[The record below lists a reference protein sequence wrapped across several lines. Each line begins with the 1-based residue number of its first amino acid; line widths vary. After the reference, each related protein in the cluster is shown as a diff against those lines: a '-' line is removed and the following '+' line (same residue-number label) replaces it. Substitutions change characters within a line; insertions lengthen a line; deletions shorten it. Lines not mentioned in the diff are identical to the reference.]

1 MTIEL
6 AKREIAITAGQ
17 GGGIVLPVVIAQAGE
32 RAGRRFVEFFTANI
46 RNPNTRKAYARAVA
60 RFLEWCDER
69 HIGLLAIEPVLVAA
83 YVEDLCGTHSRPTVK
98 QHLAAL
104 KMLFDW
110 LTTGG
115 VIPFSPAASVRGP
128 KHVVKKGTTPVLK
141 TDEARTLLDS
151 IQIVKKKK
159 DGNEMPD
166 INGLRDRA
174 LIGVMVFSFA
184 RVGATLA
191 MRVEDYY
198 SEGRR
203 GWFRLHEKGGK
214 LHSVPAHHN
223 AEAYLDAYIEAA
235 GIAQDRKGPLFRT
248 IDKTRILTSRPMDP
262 NDALR
267 MIKRRAEEAK
277 LSPDVC
283 CHTFRATGITAY
295 LENGGTIEKAQQIA
309 AHESPKTTKLY
320 DRTSDAISLD
330 EIERISI

>member
-1 MTIEL
+1 MMAEL
-6 AKREIAITAGQ
+6 AIPETSISRGQ
-17 GGGIVLPVVIAQAGE
+17 GGGFVLPAVIAQAGE
-32 RAGRRFVEFFTANI
+32 KAGRRFVEFFTANI
-46 RNPNTRKAYARAVA
+46 RNPNTRTAYARAVG

-69 HIGLLAIEPVLVAA
+69 HITLTEIEPVLVAA
-83 YVEDLCGTHSRPTVK
+83 YIEKLCGTHSRPTVK
-98 QHLAAL
+98 QHLAAI

-110 LTTGG
+110 LTSGG

-151 IQIVKKKK
+151 IRVSKKV
-159 DGNEMPD
+159 GEHETPD
-166 INGLRDRA
+166 IKGLRDRA
-174 LIGVMVFSFA
+174 LIAVMVYSFA

-191 MRVEDYY
+191 MKVEDYY
-198 SEGRR
+198 TEGRR

-223 AEAYLDAYIEAA
+223 AELYLDAYVKAA

-248 IDKTRILTSRPMDP
+248 IDKTRKLTNRPMDP

-267 MIKRRAEEAK
+267 MIKRRAGGAG
-277 LSPDVC
+277 LSPGVC

-330 EIERISI
+330 EIERIAI